1 MTSAHVILKDA
12 RAHHRAGRLEDAER
26 LYRAVLAAA
35 PDCAEAHVD
44 LALALWS
51 RGKADEALIHC
62 RRGLALAPAYA
73 EGHCQL
79 GDLMAF
85 QNRLGEAE
93 ASYRRAIASKPD
105 FAEAH
110 NNLGNVLLQMGRLD
124 EAVGSYNL
132 ALAARPDFAE
142 AHYNLGVIWLEQ
154 GRAEQAQ
161 AAFVRAVAIAPDHAD
176 AHNSLGHILLR
187 QDRPQEAADAF
198 RGAIAGNPDHA
209 ASHNNLGV
217 ALGQLGRFAEAARAC
232 RRAIEIRP
240 NYPEAYKNLGKCLVQ
255 AGTHQE
261 AETCFREALRLAPSY
276 ADGHRHLAMLLEE
289 TGRLDEAI
297 VHFNRHAAL
306 VFGPAGQGTRPG
318 QDPPH
323 KLRHD
328 REQQAWLG
336 EQAAPFLIGDGGRVP
351 GSAVNPS
358 ERPANIG
365 ALWQTARP
373 QIVVIDDFLTRPAL
387 EKLRRF
393 CLGSTVW
400 REAYEDGYLGA
411 FPEHGFA
418 QPLLAQIATDMRTVY
433 PGIIEDHPLLQFW
446 AFKYDSDLKGI
457 RVHADF
463 AAVNV
468 NFWITPDEANLDA
481 DHGGLVVWDKAA
493 PADWNFTKYNGAE
506 ADIRAFLARAQAK
519 PIRVPYRANRAVI
532 FDSDLFH
539 ETDTIRF
546 KSGYENRRI
555 NVTLL
560 FGRRMTGKQG
570 A

>member
-1 MTSAHVILKDA
+1 MILKDA
-12 RAHHRAGRLEDAER
+12 RAHHRAGRLEDAEG
-26 LYRAVLAAA
+26 LYRQILAAT
-35 PDCAEAHVD
+35 PDCAEAHID

-51 RGKADEALIHC
+51 RGRVDEALVHC
-62 RRGLALAPAYA
+62 RRGVALAPSYA

-79 GDLMAF
+79 ADILAF
-85 QNRLGEAE
+85 QNRLPEAE
-93 ASYRRAIASKPD
+93 TSYRRAIAARPD

-110 NNLGNVLLQMGRLD
+110 NNLGNVLLQCGRLT
-124 EAVGSYNL
+124 EAIASYHQ
-132 ALAARPDFAE
+132 ALTARPDFGE
-142 AHYNLGVIWLEQ
+142 AHHNLGMVWLEQ
-154 GRAEQAQ
+154 GKVEEAKS
-161 AAFVRAVAIAPDHAD
+161 AFARAVAIAPDHAD

-187 QDRPQEAADAF
+187 QDRPEEAADSF
-198 RGAIAGNPDHA
+198 RRAVAANPDHA
-209 ASHNNLGV
+209 GSLNNLGV
-217 ALGQLGRFAEAARAC
+217 ALAQLGCFADAAEAC
-232 RRAIEIRP
+232 RRAIAVQP
-240 NYPEAYKNLGKCLVQ
+240 NYPEAYRNLGKCLVQ
-255 AGTHQE
+255 TGAHRE
-261 AETCFREALRLAPSY
+261 AEASFRTSLQLAPSF

-306 VFGPAGQGTRPG
+306 VFGPAGRGRPPT

-323 KLRHD
+323 KQRHD

-336 EQAAPFLIGDGGRVP
+336 ARAAPFMIGDGGRVQ
-351 GSAVNPS
+351 GLAINRSTQAEKAGLVWRN
-358 ERPANIG
+358 
-365 ALWQTARP
+365 ARP
-373 QIVVIDDFLTRPAL
+373 QILVIDDFLTPLAL

-393 CLGSTVW
+393 CLESTIW
-400 REAYEDGYLGA
+400 HESYEDGYLGA

-418 QPLLAQIATDMRTVY
+418 QPLLAQIAEDMRASY

-446 AFKYDSDLKGI
+446 AFKYDSELKGI

-468 NFWITPDEANLDA
+468 NFWITPDEANLDS

-493 PADWNFTKYNGAE
+493 PADWNFAKYNGAE
-506 ADIRAFLARAQAK
+506 ADIRAFLTRSGAK
-519 PIRVPYRANRAVI
+519 AIRVPYRANRAVI

-560 FGRRMTGKQG
+560 FGRRMAGKG
-570 A
+570 I